1 MRLFLSMWA
10 VAVWYWSHYPVRS
23 SNERMLL
30 PSREELGLNVASYN
44 VISLLD
50 SSRAIVL
57 FGKWMLFPMASF

>member
-1 MRLFLSMWA
+1 
-10 VAVWYWSHYPVRS
+10 
-23 SNERMLL
+23 MLL